1 MSKQTNRTAN
11 DSTVASKVAAVSV
24 PQLDHGPTPAPGDDG
39 VHQQPGPGLTHH
51 QPHHLP
57 WNRFSRPKGSLLVLQ
72 KPKITAGNPNLDDLA
87 REVWSNLRKANEP
100 PFLFRH
106 DGRLCR
112 VEEDDTGAPVVV
124 SVDAHRMQFTLVKLF
139 DWKRENDD
147 GEIIDCRPPKDL
159 ASHLVADPDPRVP
172 LLRRIVT
179 APIFTRSGRLLD
191 RPGDY
196 EDGILYLPPK
206 AFRLPPLP
214 ARPSEEEIRSAM
226 DFINENLLAD
236 FSFVDEFE
244 IANCFAALLTPL
256 VREMIDGPTPMF
268 WVDKSKGGSGGT
280 LLSSVIAAPIL
291 GAPPAGINAPRDEA
305 EWNRVILSTL
315 LRSPNVFFIDNCND
329 QLSSEAL
336 AHAITAARY
345 EGRIIGSSKNESA
358 EVRCLWIINGNNL
371 SFGWELARR
380 VVRIRIDPKVASP
393 DQQDSRKFVHK
404 HLLSWV
410 IAHRAEV
417 MYHLL
422 TLVNAWQAS
431 DRPLPADETP
441 GFGSFDSWRE
451 VVGGILNA
459 AGVHGFL
466 LNLEEAREEADQE
479 SATIPAFI
487 AAWRTKFGAEQVSA
501 ADLLKISRGLLDL
514 PESDHAAS
522 IRVGLFLTKY
532 QGQFHDGC
540 RIERQSAAQGK
551 TQWRLRASK

>member
-11 DSTVASKVAAVSV
+11 GAAAAPVDQAST
-24 PQLDHGPTPAPGDDG
+24 PQVDHDPTTSPGDDG
-39 VHQQPGPGLTHH
+39 AGNVAGPALTHH

-57 WNRFSRPKGSLLVLQ
+57 WNRFSRPKRALLAVT
-72 KPKITAGNPNLDDLA
+72 KPEISAGYPNLDDLA
-87 REVWSNLRKANEP
+87 HEVWRNLRMANEP

-106 DGRLCR
+106 DGKLCR
-112 VEEDDTGAPVVV
+112 VEEDDTGAPVAV
-124 SVDAHRMQFTLVKLF
+124 SVDAHRMHFTLVKLF
-139 DWKRENDD
+139 DWKRKDED
-147 GEIIDCRPPKDL
+147 GQLVDCRPPKDL
-159 ASHLVADPDPRVP
+159 ASHLIADPDPPAP

-179 APIFTRSGRLLD
+179 APVFTRSGRLLD
-191 RPGDY
+191 HPGDY

-206 AFRLPPLP
+206 AFRMPPLP
-214 ARPSEEEIRSAM
+214 AHPSQDDIRSAV
-226 DFINENLLAD
+226 DFINGNLLPD
-236 FSFVDEFE
+236 FSFVSDFE
-244 IANCFAALLTPL
+244 RANCFAALITPL

-280 LLSSVIAAPIL
+280 LLSSIIAAPIL

-336 AHAITAARY
+336 AHGITAARY

-371 SFGWELARR
+371 RFGWELARR
-380 VVRIRIDPKVASP
+380 VVRIRIDPGAASP

-422 TLVNAWQAS
+422 ILVNAWQAS
-431 DRPLPADETP
+431 DRPLPADGTP

-459 AGVHGFL
+459 AGVNGFL
-466 LNLEEAREEADQE
+466 LNLEEARAEADQE
-479 SATIPAFI
+479 SATIRAFI
-487 AAWRTKFGAEQVSA
+487 AAWRTEFGSEPVSA
-501 ADLLKISRGLLDL
+501 AELLKICRGLLDL

-532 QGQFHDGC
+532 QGQIHDGS
-540 RIERQSAAQGK
+540 RIERQSAAQGR
-551 TQWRLRASK
+551 TQWRLRASE